1 MGDVDPNA
9 LTLVIAD
16 DHEIVRKGLRAFI
29 DTTDDIALVGAAS
42 SGAEAVEAVRQ
53 HAPDVLLLD
62 LLMPDLDAEATIRR
76 TKAASPRTQIVILT
90 SHQGVEHL
98 SKVIRAGAL
107 SYILKD
113 TAPDE
118 LLSVIRGA
126 HRGEATITSHLAASL
141 LQSDKPARADGL
153 TEREIEVLKAIA
165 SGLANKQI
173 AATLEIAERTVK
185 CHVSNILSKLHLS
198 DRTQAA
204 IYAWREGVVGK
215 SE

>member
-1 MGDVDPNA
+1 
-9 LTLVIAD
+9 
-16 DHEIVRKGLRAFI
+16 
-29 DTTDDIALVGAAS
+29 
-42 SGAEAVEAVRQ
+42 
-53 HAPDVLLLD
+53 
-62 LLMPDLDAEATIRR
+62 
-76 TKAASPRTQIVILT
+76 
-90 SHQGVEHL
+90 
-98 SKVIRAGAL
+98 
-107 SYILKD
+107 
-113 TAPDE
+113 
-118 LLSVIRGA
+118 
-126 HRGEATITSHLAASL
+126 
-141 LQSDKPARADGL
+141 PARADGL